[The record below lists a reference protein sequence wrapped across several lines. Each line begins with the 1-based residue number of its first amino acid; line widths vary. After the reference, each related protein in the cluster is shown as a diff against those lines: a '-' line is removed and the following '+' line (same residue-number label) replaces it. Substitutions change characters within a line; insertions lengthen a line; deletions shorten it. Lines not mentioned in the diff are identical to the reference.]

1 MAKSP
6 LFSGQI
12 KKVMKADPPKSG
24 HSLPA
29 TEPVFNF
36 EHYLV
41 WFGNPPKLKN
51 GFSQKAPIG
60 HLKDHSF
67 LKQNCLNFH

>member
-6 LFSGQI
+6 LFNGRI
-12 KKVMKADPPKSG
+12 KKVKKADPPKSG

-36 EHYLV
+36 DHYLV
-41 WFGNPPKLKN
+41 WFGKHQKTKN
-51 GFSQKAPIG
+51 GFSQKP
-60 HLKDHSF
+60 LVSLFSF
-67 LKQNCLNFH
+67 QLF

>member
-1 MAKSP
+1 MAKST
-6 LFSGQI
+6 LFSGRI

-24 HSLPA
+24 RSLPA

-41 WFGNPPKLKN
+41 WFGNHQKPKN
-51 GFSQKAPIG
+51 GFSQKA
-60 HLKDHSF
+60 LVSLFSF
-67 LKQNCLNFH
+67 QVF